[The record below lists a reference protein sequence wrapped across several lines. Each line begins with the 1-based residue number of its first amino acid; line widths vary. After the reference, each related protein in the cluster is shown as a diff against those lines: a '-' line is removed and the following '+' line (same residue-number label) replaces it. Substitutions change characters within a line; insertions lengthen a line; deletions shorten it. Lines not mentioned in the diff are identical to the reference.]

1 MPSPSCCVW
10 PSSASPCLRIS
21 GCLGSPSGRH
31 WRWLKRVSST
41 HLNTFTES
49 GLAKNSER
57 ISSGWRI
64 SSSGRQ
70 LAEQLRTSRT
80 SGRERYEHAMRQILR
95 IAVEEADGDFTRD
108 EWEVW
113 DLHAPG
119 LPEVP
124 LVERESAMYAL
135 EEQEL
140 ISSIHSSGASH
151 VRCEVISRG
160 RMMLGRPDISLADA
174 HLGRTPTSTTT
185 YDQRVGIQADT
196 FTNQGAVQTG
206 DHAIQH
212 VTITNDQRRAALA
225 QLELIRQALRDPDLP
240 ADVVEPVSEAV
251 EVLEQEFDAQARC
264 RAAT

>member
-1 MPSPSCCVW
+1 
-10 PSSASPCLRIS
+10 
-21 GCLGSPSGRH
+21 
-31 WRWLKRVSST
+31 
-41 HLNTFTES
+41 
-49 GLAKNSER
+49 
-57 ISSGWRI
+57 
-64 SSSGRQ
+64 
-70 LAEQLRTSRT
+70 
-80 SGRERYEHAMRQILR
+80 
-95 IAVEEADGDFTRD
+95 
-108 EWEVW
+108 
-113 DLHAPG
+113 
-119 LPEVP
+119 
-124 LVERESAMYAL
+124 MYAL

-240 ADVVEPVSEAV
+240 ANVVEPVSEAV